1 MLIYK
6 KIIQATVMACLCLV
20 LTGVSSAFAFL
31 DFGSS
36 KPELVNH
43 RAVYEFDL
51 VEVKDKTSQI
61 ADISGFMKFTWD
73 GDCEGWS
80 STQNYEMRYYFIN
93 GQKSKYLSNMAS
105 WEARDGSLYRFD
117 METKPGSSETKVLK
131 GMATRDE
138 DGKVEFSY
146 SEPKDIEVDG
156 IDKVYFPTE
165 HSLMI
170 WDAVEK
176 DKKYISNPFFDG
188 SDEDGP
194 ATASVF
200 IFSDTKQADMIKSRA
215 KGNEKID
222 ESLLDSDVRKV
233 RFTFFPSFKEALNS
247 GDVQS
252 TYEMNAI
259 MLKNGVVSK
268 MEIDYHDFILDANLV
283 ELEKL
288 PASDENCR

>member
-1 MLIYK
+1 
-6 KIIQATVMACLCLV
+6 
-20 LTGVSSAFAFL
+20 
-31 DFGSS
+31 
-36 KPELVNH
+36 
-43 RAVYEFDL
+43 
-51 VEVKDKTSQI
+51 
-61 ADISGFMKFTWD
+61 
-73 GDCEGWS
+73 
-80 STQNYEMRYYFIN
+80 
-93 GQKSKYLSNMAS
+93 
-105 WEARDGSLYRFD
+105 
-117 METKPGSSETKVLK
+117 
-131 GMATRDE
+131 E